1 MALPFKKIVTSGQYR
16 KKCPSAKVSECLSE
30 ERDRLTRHFVPRNDE
45 TNEIDGTD
53 EYCMFTKEDLHAEIM
68 SNAEVAREHYLMKL
82 AVSRAFRDARPGQFV
97 MLRPAGRGFPFLG
110 RPLGIYS
117 LAENGSGARIE
128 ILYRAAGR
136 GTKVIS
142 TLCEGDRIEIL
153 GPLGNRF
160 ALEPGMRTAV
170 LVAGGIGIAPLV
182 FLAEQLSVKA
192 PSKGLKTI
200 LYIGARNSASLL
212 AIDRMKTFGAEVRV
226 STDDGSAGYRGPVTD
241 LFREDLSSFDASKTE
256 VFVCGP
262 NPMLKRVSEIIA
274 DHPVTCQV
282 LMEER
287 MACGMGACLGCTIEV
302 RTPAG
307 VEYRQVCTDG
317 PVFDLRSIVW
327 R

>member
-1 MALPFKKIVTSGQYR
+1 
-16 KKCPSAKVSECLSE
+16 
-30 ERDRLTRHFVPRNDE
+30 
-45 TNEIDGTD
+45 
-53 EYCMFTKEDLHAEIM
+53 MFTRDDMTATIL
-68 SNAEVAREHYLMKL
+68 SNTEVAPCHYLMTL
-82 AVSRAFRDARPGQFV
+82 AVSKVFGQAQPGQFV

-117 LAENGSGARIE
+117 LAEQADGARIE
-128 ILYRAAGR
+128 VLYRAAGK

-142 TLCEGDRIEIL
+142 ALCEGDRIEIL

-160 ALEPGMRTAV
+160 EHRPGMKAAV

-182 FLAEQLSVKA
+182 FLAKRLSLA
-192 PSKGLKTI
+192 SLSERPRLI
-200 LYIGARNSASLL
+200 LYVGARDSAGLL
-212 AIDRMKTFGAEVRV
+212 GIDRMKTFGVEVRV

-241 LFREDLSSFDASKTE
+241 LLLQDLASFDAAKTE
-256 VFVCGP
+256 IFVCGP
-262 NPMLKRVSEIIA
+262 NPMLKRLSDMVA
-274 DHPVTCQV
+274 DQAIPCQV

-302 RTPAG
+302 RTPSG
-307 VEYRQVCTDG
+307 VEYRQVCADG

>member
-1 MALPFKKIVTSGQYR
+1 
-16 KKCPSAKVSECLSE
+16 
-30 ERDRLTRHFVPRNDE
+30 
-45 TNEIDGTD
+45 
-53 EYCMFTKEDLHAEIM
+53 MFTKEDMTATLL
-68 SNAEVAREHYLMKL
+68 SNAEVAPCHYLMTL
-82 AVSRAFRDARPGQFV
+82 AVSGAFRDARPGQFV

-117 LAENGSGARIE
+117 LAEYGNGARIE
-128 ILYRAAGR
+128 ILYRAAGK

-160 ALEPGMRTAV
+160 ELRPGMKTAV
-170 LVAGGIGIAPLV
+170 LMAGGIGIAPLV
-182 FLAEQLSVKA
+182 FLAEKLRVNA
-192 PSKGLKTI
+192 PPEGLTMI
-200 LYIGARNSASLL
+200 LYIGARDSASLL
-212 AIDRMKTFGAEVRV
+212 GIDRMKDYGAEVRV
-226 STDDGSAGYRGPVTD
+226 STDDGSAGTRGPVTD
-241 LFREDLSSFDASKTE
+241 LFRKDLASFDASKTE

-262 NPMLKRVSEIIA
+262 NPMLKRVSEMIA
-274 DHPVTCQV
+274 DHPVACQV

-302 RTPAG
+302 RTASG
-307 VEYRQVCTDG
+307 VEYRQVCADG

>member
-1 MALPFKKIVTSGQYR
+1 ML
-16 KKCPSAKVSECLSE
+16 
-30 ERDRLTRHFVPRNDE
+30 
-45 TNEIDGTD
+45 
-53 EYCMFTKEDLHAEIM
+53 TKEDMTATILA
-68 SNAEVAREHYLMKL
+68 NAEVAPEHYLMTL
-82 AVSRAFRDARPGQFV
+82 AVSGAFRDARPGQFV

-117 LAENGSGARIE
+117 LAEYGNGARIE
-128 ILYRAAGR
+128 ILYRAAGK

-160 ALEPGMRTAV
+160 ELRPGMRTAV

-182 FLAEQLSVKA
+182 FLAEKLRRDA
-192 PSKGLKTI
+192 PPERLEMV
-200 LYIGARNSASLL
+200 LYIGAKCSAGLL
-212 AIDRMKTFGAEVRV
+212 GIDRMNSFGAEVRV
-226 STDDGSAGYRGPVTD
+226 STDDGSAGYEGPVTD
-241 LFREDLSSFDASKTE
+241 LFREDLLSFDASKTE

-262 NPMLKRVSEIIA
+262 NPMLKRMGEMIA
-274 DHPVTCQV
+274 DYPVTCQV

-302 RTPAG
+302 RTPTG
-307 VEYRQVCTDG
+307 LEYRQVCADG

>member
-1 MALPFKKIVTSGQYR
+1 M
-16 KKCPSAKVSECLSE
+16 
-30 ERDRLTRHFVPRNDE
+30 LTR
-45 TNEIDGTD
+45 
-53 EYCMFTKEDLHAEIM
+53 EDMTATIL
-68 SNAEVAREHYLMKL
+68 SNTEVAPEHYLMTL
-82 AVSRAFRDARPGQFV
+82 AVSGAFRDARPGQFV

-117 LAENGSGARIE
+117 LAEYGNGARIE
-128 ILYRAAGR
+128 ILYRAAGK

-160 ALEPGMRTAV
+160 ELRPGMKTAV
-170 LVAGGIGIAPLV
+170 LMAGGIGIAPLV
-182 FLAEQLSVKA
+182 FLAETLRANA
-192 PSKGLKTI
+192 PPEGLKMI
-200 LYIGARNSASLL
+200 LYIGARDSASLL
-212 AIDRMKTFGAEVRV
+212 GIDRMKNFGAEVRV

-241 LFREDLSSFDASKTE
+241 LFRKDLASFDASTTE

-262 NPMLKRVSEIIA
+262 NPMLKRVSEMIA
-274 DHPVTCQV
+274 DHPVPCQV

-302 RTPAG
+302 RTPSG
-307 VEYRQVCTDG
+307 VEYRQVCADG

>member
-1 MALPFKKIVTSGQYR
+1 ML
-16 KKCPSAKVSECLSE
+16 
-30 ERDRLTRHFVPRNDE
+30 
-45 TNEIDGTD
+45 
-53 EYCMFTKEDLHAEIM
+53 TKEDLKAEIL
-68 SNAEVAREHYLMKL
+68 SNAEVAPCHYLMAL
-82 AVSRAFRDARPGQFV
+82 SVSRVFGKAQPGQFV

-117 LAENGSGARIE
+117 LAEHAEGARIE
-128 ILYRAAGR
+128 VLYRAAGK

-142 TLCEGDRIEIL
+142 ALCQGDRIEIL

-160 ALEPGMRTAV
+160 EHRPGMKAAI

-182 FLAEQLSVKA
+182 FLAEKLSLA
-192 PSKGLKTI
+192 GLPERPRLI
-200 LYIGARNSASLL
+200 LYIGARDSAGLL
-212 AIDRMKTFGAEVRV
+212 GIDRMKTFGVDVRV

-241 LFREDLSSFDASKTE
+241 LLRQDLASFDATKTE
-256 VFVCGP
+256 IFVCGP
-262 NPMLKRVSEIIA
+262 NPMLKRLSDMVA
-274 DHPVTCQV
+274 DHAMPCQV

-302 RTPAG
+302 RTPSG
-307 VEYRQVCTDG
+307 VEYRQVCADG

>member
-1 MALPFKKIVTSGQYR
+1 M
-16 KKCPSAKVSECLSE
+16 
-30 ERDRLTRHFVPRNDE
+30 LTR
-45 TNEIDGTD
+45 
-53 EYCMFTKEDLHAEIM
+53 EDMTATILA
-68 SNAEVAREHYLMKL
+68 NAEVAPEHYLMKL
-82 AVSRAFRDARPGQFV
+82 SVSGAFRDARPGQFV

-117 LAENGSGARIE
+117 LAEYGNGARIE
-128 ILYRAAGR
+128 VLYRAAGK

-142 TLCEGDRIEIL
+142 TLCEGDRMEIL

-160 ALEPGMRTAV
+160 ELKPAMRTAV

-182 FLAEQLSVKA
+182 FLAEKLRREA
-192 PSKGLKTI
+192 PPERLKMV
-200 LYIGARNSASLL
+200 LYIGAKCSEGLL
-212 AIDRMKTFGAEVRV
+212 GIDRMKSFGAEIRV
-226 STDDGSAGYRGPVTD
+226 STDDGSAGYEGPVTD
-241 LFREDLSSFDASKTE
+241 LFREDLLSFNATKTE

-262 NPMLKRVSEIIA
+262 NPMLKRIGEIIT

-302 RTPAG
+302 RTPTG
-307 VEYRQVCTDG
+307 VEYRQVCADG

>member
-1 MALPFKKIVTSGQYR
+1 
-16 KKCPSAKVSECLSE
+16 
-30 ERDRLTRHFVPRNDE
+30 
-45 TNEIDGTD
+45 
-53 EYCMFTKEDLHAEIM
+53 MFTREDMTAAILA
-68 SNAEVAREHYLMKL
+68 NVEVAPEHYLMTL
-82 AVSRAFRDARPGQFV
+82 AVSGAFRDARPGQFV

-117 LAENGSGARIE
+117 LAEYGNGARIE
-128 ILYRAAGR
+128 ILYRAAGK

-142 TLCEGDRIEIL
+142 TLCAGDRIEIL

-160 ALEPGMRTAV
+160 ELRPGMKTAV
-170 LVAGGIGIAPLV
+170 LMAGGIGIAPLV
-182 FLAEQLSVKA
+182 FLAENLRANA
-192 PSKGLKTI
+192 PPEGLKMI
-200 LYIGARNSASLL
+200 LYIGARDSASLL
-212 AIDRMKTFGAEVRV
+212 AIDRMKNFGAEVRV

-241 LFREDLSSFDASKTE
+241 LFRKDLASFDVSKTE

-262 NPMLKRVSEIIA
+262 NPMLKRVSEMIA
-274 DHPVTCQV
+274 DQPVPCQV

-302 RTPAG
+302 RTPSG
-307 VEYRQVCTDG
+307 VEYRQVCSDG

>member
-1 MALPFKKIVTSGQYR
+1 
-16 KKCPSAKVSECLSE
+16 
-30 ERDRLTRHFVPRNDE
+30 
-45 TNEIDGTD
+45 
-53 EYCMFTKEDLHAEIM
+53 MFTKEDMTATIL
-68 SNAEVAREHYLMKL
+68 SNIEAAPGHFLMTL
-82 AVSRAFRDARPGQFV
+82 AVSMAFRDARPGQFV

-110 RPLGIYS
+110 RPLGIYG
-117 LAENGSGARIE
+117 LAENANGARIE
-128 ILYRAAGR
+128 ILFRAAGR

-160 ALEPGMRTAV
+160 EIIPGMRTAV

-182 FLAEQLSVKA
+182 FLAERLSVNA
-192 PSKGLKTI
+192 PSEGVKTI
-200 LYIGARNSASLL
+200 LYIGARDSESLL
-212 AIDRMKTFGAEVRV
+212 GIDRMRTFGAEIRV

-241 LFREDLSSFDASKTE
+241 LFRDDLTSFDASKTG

-262 NPMLKRVSEIIA
+262 NPMLKRMGEMIA
-274 DHPVTCQV
+274 DHPVPCQV

-302 RTPAG
+302 RTPSG
-307 VEYRQVCTDG
+307 SEYRQVCADG

>member
-1 MALPFKKIVTSGQYR
+1 ML
-16 KKCPSAKVSECLSE
+16 
-30 ERDRLTRHFVPRNDE
+30 
-45 TNEIDGTD
+45 
-53 EYCMFTKEDLHAEIM
+53 TKEDLSATIL
-68 SNAEVAREHYLMKL
+68 SNTEVAPEHYLMTL
-82 AVSRAFRDARPGQFV
+82 AVSGAFREARPGQFV

-117 LAENGSGARIE
+117 LVQNGTGARIE
-128 ILYRAAGR
+128 ILYRAAGK

-142 TLCEGDRIEIL
+142 TLCEGDCIEVL

-160 ALEPGMRTAV
+160 ELKPGMRTAA

-182 FLAEQLSVKA
+182 FLAERLSVNA
-192 PSKGLKTI
+192 PPGGLKTI
-200 LYIGARNSASLL
+200 LYIGARDSASLL
-212 AIDRMKTFGAEVRV
+212 GIDRMKTFGAEIHI

-241 LFREDLSSFDASKTE
+241 IFREALHTFDASNTE

-262 NPMLKRVSEIIA
+262 NPMLKRLGEMIA
-274 DHPVTCQV
+274 DCPVTCQV

-302 RTPAG
+302 STPAG